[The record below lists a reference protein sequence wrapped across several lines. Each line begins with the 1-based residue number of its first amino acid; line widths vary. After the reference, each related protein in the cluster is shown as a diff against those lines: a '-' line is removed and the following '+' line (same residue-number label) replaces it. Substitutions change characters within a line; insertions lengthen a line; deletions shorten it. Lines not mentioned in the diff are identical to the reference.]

1 MFKKCIEGFLVFL
14 FLYFWGYPVS
24 ASIKTIEDL
33 GKFIGNKDAVLVV
46 NDSGKVL
53 YAKNEKN
60 LLIPA
65 STLKLLTSLV
75 AIHYL
80 GENYRFRTEFYM
92 DRSHNLTIKGYGDPM
107 LISEVVDEICKKIAF
122 GVKKSGAAIKDI
134 ILDDSYFEQPLII
147 PGISTSNQPY
157 DAPNGALCV
166 NFNTVCFRRDPD
178 NTYLSAEPQTP
189 LLPCSLEKIRQT
201 GLDHGRIVLSQDQ
214 NEMLFYAGALF
225 RYFLKQN
232 GVSIHGSIQ
241 SGKVNPETDALFF
254 TYFSQYS
261 LKEIIKNLMAFSNNF
276 IANQL
281 LIAAGINAC
290 NSPGN
295 LEKGILAARQFAQ
308 SYLDINNMRLV
319 EGSGISRNNR
329 ISAEMMINILD
340 YFAPYYQLMPS
351 KRSAF
356 FKTGTLQ
363 DISTLAGYIEN
374 PNKAPLRFVIMKNS
388 PGLPALSILEKLLDL
403 KHF

>member
-281 LIAAGINAC
+281 LIAAGIKAC

-388 PGLPALSILEKLLDL
+388 PGLPALSILEKLLGL